1 MDRKR
6 GKREASAAAVPGSG
20 RVRRQR
26 RSYPEEFK
34 REAVQM
40 LLDGHTA
47 ASVVERLG
55 LSSATLLYR
64 WKQDQLVTAG
74 PAATSL
80 EARVRELELE
90 LHRVER
96 ERDIL
101 KKALAI
107 FGRHE

>member
-1 MDRKR
+1 MSKKPLNRKLAR
-6 GKREASAAAVPGSG
+6 PRAARREFN
-20 RVRRQR
+20 
-26 RSYPEEFK
+26 EEFK
-34 REAVQM
+34 REAVEM

-47 ASVVERLG
+47 SSVAERLG
-55 LSSATLLYR
+55 LAGTNLLYR
-64 WKQDQLVTAG
+64 WKREQLERTG
-74 PAATSL
+74 PVATSL
-80 EARVRELELE
+80 EARVRELESQ

>member
-1 MDRKR
+1 MSRKR
-6 GKREASAAAVPGSG
+6 MEAVSARRREFTD
-20 RVRRQR
+20 
-26 RSYPEEFK
+26 EFK
-34 REAVQM
+34 QEAVRM

-47 ASVVERLG
+47 SSVAERLG
-55 LSSATLLYR
+55 LAGTNLLYR
-64 WKQDQLVTAG
+64 WKREQLERTG
-74 PAATSL
+74 PVATSL
-80 EARVRELELE
+80 EARVRELESE

>member
-1 MDRKR
+1 MTKKARTPEPPSQAR
-6 GKREASAAAVPGSG
+6 RREFT
-20 RVRRQR
+20 
-26 RSYPEEFK
+26 PEFR

-47 ASVVERLG
+47 ASIVQRLG
-55 LSSATLLYR
+55 LSGTNLLYR
-64 WKQDQLVTAG
+64 WKREQLERTG
-74 PAATSL
+74 PVATSL
-80 EARVRELELE
+80 EARVRELESE